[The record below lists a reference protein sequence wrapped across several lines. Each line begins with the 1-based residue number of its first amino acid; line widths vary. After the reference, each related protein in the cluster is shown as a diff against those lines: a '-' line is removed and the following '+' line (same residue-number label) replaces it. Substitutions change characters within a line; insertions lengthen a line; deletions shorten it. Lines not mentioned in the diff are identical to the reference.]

1 MPDFRDDDYFLSV
14 LDTWTKFINQMTIV
28 DFASLESVIT
38 LQHGV
43 RVSGHGGISNA
54 VFFAEQIY
62 HVSLRVHLPD
72 FLGRESVFS
81 VIRI

>member
-1 MPDFRDDDYFLSV
+1 MPDFWDDDYFLGV
-14 LDTWTKFINQMTIV
+14 FDTWTKFIDQMTVV
-28 DFASLESVIT
+28 DFASLESIVT

-43 RVSGHGGISNA
+43 GMSGHGGVSNA

-62 HVSLRVHLPD
+62 YVLLWVHLPD
-72 FLGRESVFS
+72 FLGCESPLS